1 MKSLQEHLNE
11 SINEAIDAGIN
22 KNITEEIN
30 RIISVAKMKIELAT
44 EIKKIYDSV
53 KNYVDVTD
61 KYVSPSGR
69 TLEIDAI
76 GKVYGRNPKQFLYAF
91 EVTSSYDNEKDA
103 TIEATIWEKGK
114 LRCVAFKVGGDKNE
128 KYYVFT
134 SPE

>member
-1 MKSLQEHLNE
+1 MKSLQEHL
-11 SINEAIDAGIN
+11 SEAIDADIN
-22 KNITEEIN
+22 KNITAEID

-44 EIKKIYDSV
+44 EIKKVYDSV
-53 KNYVDVTD
+53 KNYVDETD

-69 TLEIDAI
+69 TLETDAI
-76 GKVYGRNPKQFLYAF
+76 GKVYGRKPKQFIYAF

-114 LRCVAFKVGGDKNE
+114 LRCVAFRVGGDDKWE